1 MRLQPTHIGV
11 RDEYAPT
18 FGRQNLTLWSG
29 PFYSVFEGWAR
40 ELPNHNGFMV
50 AIEYG
55 PTIRVECPSPRDAD
69 NYEQVDTAIRNAIEQ
84 AEREADAAIRNAATL
99 PSTGEIPA

>member
-1 MRLQPTHIGV
+1 MSRRIGV

-29 PFYSVFEGWAR
+29 GFSSDFEGWAH

-50 AIEYG
+50 TLDHMLWSEKV
-55 PTIRVECPSPRDAD
+55 RVECPSPRTDD
-69 NYEQVDTAIRNAIEQ
+69 NYEEVDEAINKAV
-84 AEREADAAIRNAATL
+84 ASLRE
-99 PSTGEIPA
+99 EVKV